1 MFAKRQST
9 RDNSIESRRRSSI
22 KESDFFSLN
31 LRILAI
37 RKLQE
42 KDDLYTTDASMV
54 WQRLSAGYRIVDL
67 RLNRFMQTLYFVLV
81 HRRPKYSLLRLKD
94 IRKFR
99 SESLLDRTNRPMRRT
114 LVILNGNNFLFSC
127 APTYFCRTEPL
138 FKAVG
143 MSDDAV
149 SMKMFMNGVFKHM
162 ENMISFC
169 AVKEGT
175 NDLVGVLVA
184 SMFEK
189 SQWYIKR
196 ELYSIVKHVLVSIEI
211 VDEQLTLGETL
222 RQVMTLKGYVT
233 TKAQTHEIMNV
244 DGLVWIDILCVKPEH
259 QNNGIGTALV
269 RSCMARASYLATAC
283 AGQFTSGAAQT
294 IGTFRFVGRFA
305 TTTKRF
311 ASSFR

>member
-1 MFAKRQST
+1 MLAKRQST

-42 KDDLYTTDASMV
+42 KDDLYTADASMV

-67 RLNRFMQTLYFVLV
+67 RLNRFMQTLHFVL
-81 HRRPKYSLLRLKD
+81 S
-94 IRKFR
+94 
-99 SESLLDRTNRPMRRT
+99 
-114 LVILNGNNFLFSC
+114 
-127 APTYFCRTEPL
+127 YFCRTEPL

-143 MSDDAV
+143 LSDDAV
-149 SMKMFMNGVFKHM
+149 SMKMFMNGVFKQM
-162 ENMISFC
+162 ESMISFC

-189 SQWYIKR
+189 SQWYIKK
-196 ELYSIVKHVLVSIEI
+196 ELYSIVKHVL
-211 VDEQLTLGETL
+211 LGETL

-233 TKAQTHEIMNV
+233 AKARTHELMNV
-244 DGLVWIDILCVKPEH
+244 GGLVWIDILCVKPEH
-259 QNNGIGTALV
+259 RNNGIGTALV
-269 RSCMARASYLATAC
+269 RSCMARASYFATAC

-294 IGTFRFVGRFA
+294 IGTFRFVCRFA

-311 ASSFR
+311 ASSFE

>member
-9 RDNSIESRRRSSI
+9 RDDSIESRRRSSI

-114 LVILNGNNFLFSC
+114 LVILNGNNFLFLSC
-127 APTYFCRTEPL
+127 
-138 FKAVG
+138 
-143 MSDDAV
+143 
-149 SMKMFMNGVFKHM
+149 
-162 ENMISFC
+162 
-169 AVKEGT
+169 
-175 NDLVGVLVA
+175 
-184 SMFEK
+184 
-189 SQWYIKR
+189 
-196 ELYSIVKHVLVSIEI
+196 
-211 VDEQLTLGETL
+211 
-222 RQVMTLKGYVT
+222 TLKRRCFKETARMWRMLRIRPNQIRITRVSDLFLS
-233 TKAQTHEIMNV
+233 N
-244 DGLVWIDILCVKPEH
+244 
-259 QNNGIGTALV
+259 GTAV
-269 RSCMARASYLATAC
+269 
-283 AGQFTSGAAQT
+283 
-294 IGTFRFVGRFA
+294 
-305 TTTKRF
+305 
-311 ASSFR
+311 